1 MRPRDEVLLAVVTL
15 VVLGTIAGMLGRTR
29 RSAVSRDTR
38 PSTFLAGPGG
48 ARALLESLQRLNVPV
63 RRFRLRP
70 RELPSLQD
78 GTRQALVVLDPSY
91 RFSPPELS
99 AVLVFGRKADLV
111 LAGENANNLMRCFG
125 YEVRR
130 RVIDSV
136 QVSPPGREIGPG
148 SPWVRATFRP
158 TNRATVVDSS
168 RAMDVAYTTCTVPL
182 VKRIDT
188 LLVSATR
195 QPAVLRLHRADVDHQ
210 VILTADADLFT
221 NRALRRDD
229 EAGPFVLAL
238 VRDQYDRVVF
248 EEYHHG
254 FGAAGSLA
262 GAVLAWSKNS
272 AWGWAVWQAAVVGL
286 LVLFFGA
293 IRFGLP
299 KPAISRTRR
308 SPLEHVRAL
317 ATALASARG
326 HDVAIAAI
334 VRGLR
339 RRLLPPA
346 LRARGNWHQWL
357 LRFGESTR
365 SARAR
370 EALTKLESLTRP
382 GQPSTAVLRAAHA
395 VEDLWE
401 DQRR

>member
-15 VVLGTIAGMLGRTR
+15 AVLGGIAGWLGRTR
-29 RSAVSRDTR
+29 RTAVSQDTR

-48 ARALLESLQRLNVPV
+48 ARALLESLQRLGISV

-78 GTRQALVVLDPSY
+78 SIRQALVVLDPSY
-91 RFSPPELS
+91 DFSPPELS
-99 AVLVFGRKADLV
+99 AVLAFGRTADLI

-125 YEVRR
+125 YQVRR
-130 RVIDSV
+130 RMIDSV
-136 QVSPPGREIGPG
+136 QVSPPRQALGPA
-148 SPWVRATFRP
+148 SPWVRAALRP

-168 RAMDVAYTTCTVPL
+168 RAMDVAYTTCTVPAM
-182 VKRIDT
+182 KRIDT

-195 QPAVLRLHRADVDHQ
+195 QPAVLRLHRADVDQ
-210 VILTADADLFT
+210 RVILVADADLFT

-229 EAGPFVLAL
+229 EAGPFVLLL
-238 VRDQYDRVVF
+238 VRGEYDRVVF

-262 GAVLAWSKNS
+262 GAVLAWSRKS
-272 AWGWAVWQAAVVGL
+272 PWGWAVWQAAAVGL
-286 LVLFFGA
+286 LALLFGA

-299 KPAISRTRR
+299 RPAISRTRR

-317 ATALASARG
+317 ATALASAKG

-346 LRARGNWHQWL
+346 LRARGNWRHWL
-357 LRFGESTR
+357 ARLGESTR

-401 DQRR
+401 DQRH